1 MGKSL
6 KRLIRS
12 NIFPILLIIFL
23 IFCLFIN
30 QKINKTIT
38 TTNINKLINETNV
51 QSFIDHI
58 TDIVIL
64 HQNYQFTI
72 ISNLTGN
79 NIPKWLY
86 QYEIAHLFNFYWLQ
100 NGAYLWHLQRLM
112 YIRLNPIDRK
122 FQQNFQQIDIF
133 NYLHQHPEYGI
144 IIDTASD
151 PIQPLFTPLP
161 KSTLSLEKT
170 CQLYPWLNT
179 WYPCTTRS
187 EMISSSIF
195 RPLITYALYDV
206 TIDICKHSS
215 DLKIIHYDEIIYLFD
230 SQQQIINET
239 YFVKEILPRLI
250 RLVALVPE
258 TAYILLPYL
267 NIKIYINQYI
277 DILIHRGVINNKK
290 RLIQYNSSQI
300 YHANVIYST
309 SSPRSDLILLNKIL
323 LDQKK
328 LSTRRELILIIRNNL
343 DDYSYN
349 EIVQVIHQFELPE
362 DYKYLHIEEYKEESY
377 NLTQIQSLFRQSRI
391 IIGMPTDILSHIVW
405 CQPRTHIIE
414 IIQKTMTTDY
424 YEISLQLQLNY
435 WLALITKTNTIDI
448 IEFRYLMM
456 KILANIDA

>member
-1 MGKSL
+1 
-6 KRLIRS
+6 
-12 NIFPILLIIFL
+12 
-23 IFCLFIN
+23 
-30 QKINKTIT
+30 
-38 TTNINKLINETNV
+38 
-51 QSFIDHI
+51 
-58 TDIVIL
+58 
-64 HQNYQFTI
+64 
-72 ISNLTGN
+72 
-79 NIPKWLY
+79 
-86 QYEIAHLFNFYWLQ
+86 
-100 NGAYLWHLQRLM
+100 
-112 YIRLNPIDRK
+112 
-122 FQQNFQQIDIF
+122 
-133 NYLHQHPEYGI
+133 
-144 IIDTASD
+144 
-151 PIQPLFTPLP
+151 
-161 KSTLSLEKT
+161 
-170 CQLYPWLNT
+170 
-179 WYPCTTRS
+179 
-187 EMISSSIF
+187 
-195 RPLITYALYDV
+195 
-206 TIDICKHSS
+206 
-215 DLKIIHYDEIIYLFD
+215 IHYDEIIYLFD

-277 DILIHRGVINNKK
+277 DILIQRGVINNKK

-377 NLTQIQSLFRQSRI
+377 NLTQIQNLFRQSRI

-414 IIQKTMTTDY
+414 IIQK
-424 YEISLQLQLNY
+424 
-435 WLALITKTNTIDI
+435 
-448 IEFRYLMM
+448 
-456 KILANIDA
+456 